1 MNRVLLVLAAA
12 SMIAAADPVDVEGA
26 KRALA
31 GKTLMFP
38 VRGYESMLRDN
49 FNERRGNAP
58 HEALDIMAPRGT
70 PVLAVEDGTIVK
82 LFDSKAGG
90 LTIYQF
96 DPSGKLAYYYAHLD
110 RYANGVKQGDTV
122 KRGQVIAYV
131 GSTGNARADAPHL
144 HFTVFALGPS
154 KQWWKG
160 VAINP
165 FASLATPPAAGG

>member
-1 MNRVLLVLAAA
+1 MKRLLLAAGA
-12 SMIAAADPVDVEGA
+12 FALIAAAGVDVEGA
-26 KRALA
+26 KRTLA
-31 GKTLMFP
+31 SKSLTFP

-49 FNERRGNAP
+49 FNEKRGSAP

-70 PVLAVEDGTIVK
+70 PVLAVEDGTIAK

-96 DPSGKLAYYYAHLD
+96 DPLQKLAYYYAHLD
-110 RYANGVKQGDTV
+110 RYASGLKQGDKV

-144 HFTVFALGPS
+144 HFAVFALGPT
-154 KQWWKG
+154 KEWWKG
-160 VAINP
+160 VSINP
-165 FASLATPPAAGG
+165 YGSLATLPAGG